1 MALLVDS
8 SVWTALFLNFDTQHA
23 KAARLFPALKG
34 VIYVPYCVI
43 AEVTTILTYKHSK
56 KQADLFLK
64 YLGGNH
70 DIILFDNVLQEEIFF
85 FQTIRHDISFTD
97 AALVFLSG
105 KLKARLITFD
115 RQLARIA
122 KTTDQ

>member
-23 KAARLFPALKG
+23 KAARLFAKLTSP
-34 VIYVPYCVI
+34 IYVPYCVV
-43 AEVTTILTYKHSK
+43 AEVTTVLTYKHSK
-56 KQADLFLK
+56 KQADLFLQ
-64 YLGGNH
+64 YLDGNR
-70 DIILFDNVLQEEIFF
+70 DIILLNNILQDELFF
-85 FQTIRHDISFTD
+85 FRTLRHHISFTD

-122 KTTDQ
+122 KTITS